1 MNTSTDKISGAQS
14 IARALSMLKMLS
26 EHHEKGADLN
36 EMIAL
41 TGLNRTTVYRL
52 LCGLAEGGYV
62 ERNEATKRYH
72 LGLNAMQLGLTAM
85 TRPPIVER
93 CRPLMRSL
101 ARSTEDTVF
110 LIVRNGDFAH
120 CLHLERGPF
129 PVRVMTTLTGSFR
142 LLGLGT
148 AGQALLAT
156 LTAAELKALYSR
168 HAAEYERSGMSES
181 RIKKIVEKTRS
192 DGYSTGLNL
201 LIPGVHAVGVA
212 FELTKGHYAALSVA
226 AIASRLDEKRR
237 RDIAESIRS
246 ELNESGFKL
255 FPG

>member
-1 MNTSTDKISGAQS
+1 MNMSLDGISGAQS
-14 IARALSMLKMLS
+14 IARALSLLKMLS
-26 EHHEKGADLN
+26 QHHERGADLT

-41 TGLNRTTVYRL
+41 TRLNRTTVYRL
-52 LCGLAEGGYV
+52 LCGLAQGGYV
-62 ERNEATKRYH
+62 ERNEVTKRYH

-156 LTAAELKALYSR
+156 LTAEELKALYNR
-168 HAAEYERSGMSES
+168 HAAEYERNGMTEN
-181 RIKKIVEKTRS
+181 RVRKIVERTRC
-192 DGYSTGLNL
+192 DGYSTGINL

-212 FELTKGHYAALSVA
+212 FELTEGHYAALSIA

-237 RDIAESIRS
+237 RNIAENIRS
-246 ELNESGFKL
+246 ELNENGFKV

>member
-1 MNTSTDKISGAQS
+1 MNTSPDKVSGAQS
-14 IARALSMLKMLS
+14 IARALSMLKMLAQ
-26 EHHEKGADLN
+26 HHEKGADLT
-36 EMIAL
+36 EMTAL

-52 LCGLAEGGYV
+52 LSGLAQGGYV
-62 ERNEATKRYH
+62 ERNEMTKKYH

-101 ARSTEDTVF
+101 ARSTGDTVF

-156 LTAAELKALYSR
+156 LTTEELKALFSR
-168 HAAEYERSGMSES
+168 HAAEYERNGMSEY
-181 RIKKIVEKTRS
+181 RIKKIVERTRS

-201 LIPGVHAVGVA
+201 LIPGIHAVGVA
-212 FELTKGHYAALSVA
+212 FELTEGHYAALSIA

-237 RDIAESIRS
+237 RLVAENIRT
-246 ELNESGFKL
+246 ELNENGFKL
-255 FPG
+255 FCG